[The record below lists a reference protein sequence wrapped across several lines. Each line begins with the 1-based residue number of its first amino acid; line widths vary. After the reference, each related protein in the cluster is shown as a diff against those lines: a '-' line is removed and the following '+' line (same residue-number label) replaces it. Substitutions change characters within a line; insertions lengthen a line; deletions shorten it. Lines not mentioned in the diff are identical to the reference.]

1 MSELFSQYSQPV
13 LPPGTK
19 ITGKPGNLYKII
31 DDTVNAGGFGRIYR
45 AKLDQIYKDNP
56 WKIVAL
62 KEFCINPSE
71 FERYK
76 NTFVGTYTMAN
87 IDKNIMWMQSKFRQE
102 AILLKRLNE
111 QRDRHVP
118 MIEEEVF
125 RYQDRM
131 FYAMTYIDGPT
142 LTDVVKGHGPMSEEQ
157 AVDYIVQ
164 IGKLLYKAHNWETVH
179 CDISPNNIMIEN
191 GFAILV
197 DFGNARSYNKFW
209 ESITKKQDQDL
220 LSIEDD
226 KAEQVGTSGFCP
238 DSQYIGTKQGD
249 IYSLAA
255 TLYYLLT
262 AERIRPLDTQRSK
275 DNAISK
281 LKSHNVSDE
290 TVSAIMHALDLE
302 SADCTKDAK
311 TFLWQLPYNI
321 VFNSLLNYNDYDYNK
336 R

>member
-1 MSELFSQYSQPV
+1 MPELFSQYSQPV
-13 LPPGTK
+13 LPPGT
-19 ITGKPGNLYKII
+19 ILMGKLGNYYKII

-45 AKLDQIYKDNP
+45 AELNREYKGNP

-76 NTFVGTYTMAN
+76 NKFIGTYTMAKN
-87 IDKNIMWMQSKFRQE
+87 YKNIIWMQSKFRQE
-102 AILLKRLNE
+102 AELLKRLNE

-125 RYQDRM
+125 RYQERM

-226 KAEQVGTSGFCP
+226 KAEQEGTPGFCP
-238 DSQYIGTKQGD
+238 PAQYIGTKQGD

-262 AERIRPLDTQRSK
+262 AGTLTTQWSK

-281 LKSHNVSDE
+281 LKSRNVSDE
-290 TVSAIMHALDLE
+290 TVSAIMHALDLK
-302 SADCTKDAK
+302 SGDCTKDAK
-311 TFLWQLPYNI
+311 TFLWQLPYDI

-336 R
+336 

>member
-1 MSELFSQYSQPV
+1 MPELFSQYFQPV
-13 LPPGTK
+13 LPPGT
-19 ITGKPGNLYKII
+19 ILNGKQRNRYKII

-45 AKLDQIYKDNP
+45 AELNQIYKGNS

-71 FERYK
+71 FEQYK
-76 NTFVGTYTMAN
+76 HTFVGTHTMAN
-87 IDKNIMWMQSKFRQE
+87 IDEDIKTMQLKFRKE
-102 AILLKRLNE
+102 AELLKHINR

-118 MIEEEVF
+118 MIEEGIF
-125 RYQDRM
+125 IDQDRM

-157 AVDYIVQ
+157 AVDYIAQ

-226 KAEQVGTSGFCP
+226 KAEQVGTPRFCP
-238 DSQYIGTKQGD
+238 PAQYIGTKQGD

-262 AERIRPLDTQRSK
+262 AEHIGTLTTQWSK

-281 LKSHNVSDE
+281 LKSRNVSDE
-290 TVSAIMHALDLE
+290 TVSAIMHAIDLE
-302 SADCTKDAK
+302 SADSTKDAK
-311 TFLWQLPYNI
+311 TFLWQLPYDI

>member
-1 MSELFSQYSQPV
+1 MPELFSQYFQPV
-13 LPPGTK
+13 LPPGT
-19 ITGKPGNLYKII
+19 ILNGKQRNRYKII

-45 AKLDQIYKDNP
+45 AELNQIYKGNS

-71 FERYK
+71 FEQYK
-76 NTFVGTYTMAN
+76 HTFVGTHTMAN
-87 IDKNIMWMQSKFRQE
+87 IDEDIKTMQLKFRKE
-102 AILLKRLNE
+102 AELLKHINR

-118 MIEEEVF
+118 MIEEGIF
-125 RYQDRM
+125 IDQDRM

-157 AVDYIVQ
+157 AVDYIAQ
-164 IGKLLYKAHNWETVH
+164 IGKLLYKTHSWETVH

-220 LSIEDD
+220 LSIADD
-226 KAEQVGTSGFCP
+226 KAKQVGTRGFCP
-238 DSQYIGTKQGD
+238 PQQYIGTKQGD

-255 TLYYLLT
+255 TLYFLLT
-262 AERIRPLDTQRSK
+262 AETLLKKLSSQRSK

-281 LKSHNVSDE
+281 LKSHNVSDK
-290 TVSAIMHALDLE
+290 TVNAIMHALDLE
-302 SADCTKDAK
+302 SADSTKDAK
-311 TFLWQLPYNI
+311 TFLWQLPYDI

-336 R
+336 

>member
-19 ITGKPGNLYKII
+19 IKDGFYTILEE
-31 DDTVNAGGFGRIYR
+31 TVNEGGFGRIYR
-45 AKLDQIYKDNP
+45 ARANTPYGRNP
-56 WKIVAL
+56 WKDVAL
-62 KEFCINPSE
+62 KEFCINQSQ
-71 FERYK
+71 FEPYK
-76 NTFVGTYTMAN
+76 NTFIGEYTRRDLSDRVEEMR
-87 IDKNIMWMQSKFRQE
+87 KRFLTE
-102 AILLKRLNE
+102 PGLLEHLNK

-118 MIEEEVF
+118 MIEEGIF
-125 RYQDRM
+125 YDLGRI

-164 IGKLLYKAHNWETVH
+164 IGKLLYKAHSWEMVH

-191 GFAILV
+191 DFAILV

-220 LSIEDD
+220 LSIADD
-226 KAEQVGTSGFCP
+226 KAKQVGTRGFCP
-238 DSQYIGTKQGD
+238 PAQYIGTKQGD

-262 AERIRPLDTQRSK
+262 AEHIGTLTTQWSK

-281 LKSHNVSDE
+281 LKSRNVSDE
-290 TVSAIMHALDLE
+290 TVSAIMHAIDLE

-311 TFLWQLPYNI
+311 TFLWQLPYDI

>member
-1 MSELFSQYSQPV
+1 MPELFSQYFQPV
-13 LPPGTK
+13 LPPGT
-19 ITGKPGNLYKII
+19 ILNGKQRNRYKII

-45 AKLDQIYKDNP
+45 AVLNQIYKGNP

-62 KEFCINPSE
+62 KEFCISPSQ
-71 FERYK
+71 FEQYK
-76 NTFVGTYTMAN
+76 HTFVGTYTMAN

-125 RYQDRM
+125 RYQERI

-142 LTDVVKGHGPMSEEQ
+142 LTDVVNGHGPMSEKQ

-164 IGKLLYKAHNWETVH
+164 IGKLLYKAHSWEMVH

-197 DFGNARSYNKFW
+197 DFGNARSYGKLLK
-209 ESITKKQDQDL
+209 SIGNTPIPND
-220 LSIEDD
+220 
-226 KAEQVGTSGFCP
+226 AEQVGTPGFCP
-238 DSQYIGTKQGD
+238 PPQYIGTKQGD

-255 TLYYLLT
+255 TLYFLLT
-262 AERIRPLDTQRSK
+262 AERIGTLTTQRSK

-281 LKSHNVSDE
+281 LKSRNVSDE

-302 SADCTKDAK
+302 SADSTKDAK
-311 TFLWQLPYNI
+311 TFLWQLPYDI

>member
-1 MSELFSQYSQPV
+1 MPELFSQYSQPV

-19 ITGKPGNLYKII
+19 LKNGFYTILEE
-31 DDTVNAGGFGRIYR
+31 TVNEGGFGRIYR
-45 AKLDQIYKDNP
+45 AKANTPYRDDP
-56 WKIVAL
+56 WKNVAL
-62 KEFCINPSE
+62 KEFCINQSQ
-71 FERYK
+71 FEPYK
-76 NTFVGTYTMAN
+76 NTFIGEYTRNDLSDRAEEMRER
-87 IDKNIMWMQSKFRQE
+87 FLTE
-102 AILLKRLNE
+102 PGLLEHLNK

-118 MIEEEVF
+118 MIEEGIF
-125 RYQDRM
+125 YDLGRI

-164 IGKLLYKAHNWETVH
+164 IGKLLYKAHSWEMVH

-197 DFGNARSYNKFW
+197 DFGNARSYGKLLK
-209 ESITKKQDQDL
+209 SIGNAP
-220 LSIEDD
+220 IPD
-226 KAEQVGTSGFCP
+226 KAEQEGTPGFCP
-238 DSQYIGTKQGD
+238 SAQYIGTKQGD

-262 AERIRPLDTQRSK
+262 AERIRPLDTQWSK

-290 TVSAIMHALDLE
+290 TVSAIMHALDLK

-311 TFLWQLPYNI
+311 TFLWQLPYDI

>member
-19 ITGKPGNLYKII
+19 LKNGFYTILEE
-31 DDTVNAGGFGRIYR
+31 TVNEGGFGRIYR
-45 AKLDQIYKDNP
+45 AKANTPYRDDP
-56 WKIVAL
+56 WKKVAL
-62 KEFCINPSE
+62 KEFCINQSQ
-71 FERYK
+71 FEPYK
-76 NTFVGTYTMAN
+76 NTFIGEYTRRYLSDRVEEMRERFL
-87 IDKNIMWMQSKFRQE
+87 KEPR
-102 AILLKRLNE
+102 LLEHLNK

-118 MIEEEVF
+118 MIEKGIF
-125 RYQDRM
+125 YDLGRI

-142 LTDVVKGHGPMSEEQ
+142 LTDVVKGRYPMSEEQ

-164 IGKLLYKAHNWETVH
+164 IGKH
-179 CDISPNNIMIEN
+179 
-191 GFAILV
+191 
-197 DFGNARSYNKFW
+197 FGNARSYNKFW

-226 KAEQVGTSGFCP
+226 KAEQEGTPGFCP
-238 DSQYIGTKQGD
+238 SAQYIGTKQGD

-262 AERIRPLDTQRSK
+262 AETLLKKLSSQRSK

-281 LKSHNVSDE
+281 LKSHNVSDK
-290 TVSAIMHALDLE
+290 TVNAIMHALDLE
-302 SADCTKDAK
+302 SADSTKDAK
-311 TFLWQLPYNI
+311 TFLWQLPYDI